1 MSKQPEKP
9 KPTRKRLKTKPAVVV
24 TPKRLKRKTK
34 QRPLEAMMPKG
45 IRKRN
50 IFFTTIFAGLLV
62 ASIVNFY
69 FIKFIPIALPSFFID
84 ILVPVILFAEVFLLL
99 LSFETYKMAFK
110 FTPLRILLT
119 IIMGLV
125 FFPFTLIKY
134 QTRHNVWRIV
144 FVGLT
149 IGTLLISLFS
159 PYVGL
164 IGKFRDLPEGELEEQ
179 TVNADWFSSLF
190 TGSAPFYIDG
200 LLDLLD
206 AIDLN
211 DSLAN
216 MNIANISAVSGSL
229 GNFLYRWEVY
239 DRYNPTTWEFDASN
253 DAVLYNLE
261 NDDYGP
267 PLSGTYTHFEIDQK
281 VYAAT
286 TSLQSSL
293 LTTWNSYQNPLID
306 EDADWTDNVYSGTD
320 DNKITAAKSGTV
332 KVRWNQR
339 EQLSLTATTN
349 TIAFIGAFEYNSS
362 FLLMSQSEKDL
373 LTKSTDSTDGALG
386 FTTGGY
392 GTSSFNDTYS
402 MFLQLPDNYRTIS
415 PDVWSFASGLKTD
428 GENFGFDSVYQQ
440 ITYDLDSILTT
451 FGLPEKAQGDNTG
464 QDRAQLLVTGL
475 GDKAATD
482 YLVLALVA
490 LRIQGIPARPVIGF
504 ALGDGT
510 STNRELK
517 LENLFAWIEALLP
530 YEEGGVTKYSWGQ
543 FQIVPYVS
551 GSNLIYCENTLHSSY
566 NLTLDMLGSPPIYRT
581 LPTYPLAHPSLPP
594 QAPEEAKVIDFDTPY
609 TLRTIAESG
618 GSPGTNIPISYRT
631 YSLRQFDENQD
642 NPQNLL
648 YLGNDLGTISTNSS
662 GYADFSYGFNNSLYE
677 QFDPNNYLDTAYIL
691 AAYNGFAAYVVNA
704 FIIVP
709 QGYLSA
715 ITMNATVAY
724 LPDPNNPGDFYNMYI
739 IQKGLNYTI
748 SSTLYEDAPHTVTLE
763 NKTVTYYLITQQQL
777 QQIQGGGIDINDLTR
792 IGNGRTNTSGI
803 SRVST
808 IYYNATAGT
817 TTDIFE
823 SSAADTVYAIG
834 AQYGQNYTYSFILLV
849 DGIESNIQI
858 NTTTHDQFLDGNFM
872 FQDFDI
878 TLFIQPPLEGPQ
890 DPIDNEEI
898 QIWMLP
904 YAYWEVYD
912 GLTDATTY
920 LSYLSTENDT
930 KYLKNILNL
939 GNGTTNLGGQF
950 SAIYM
955 IDVRN
960 YGAGVFKIVTFY
972 LDRWN
977 ASVDITIAFA
987 PGAMLEFN
995 NNELPNLNVLHYYTY
1010 SGILDQTTF
1019 LLLATDSIST
1029 NLYGISE
1036 ETSKPDMK
1044 AFSFLKGDINR
1055 KLFTKS
1061 RAEEGFQ

>member
-1 MSKQPEKP
+1 MSKQPK
-9 KPTRKRLKTKPAVVV
+9 KLKSTRKRLKTKPAVVV

-34 QRPLEAMMPKG
+34 QRPFEAMMPKG

-50 IFFTTIFAGLLV
+50 IFFTTIFTGLLV

-84 ILVPVILFAEVFLLL
+84 ILVPVILYAEVFLLL

-119 IIMGLV
+119 IITGLV
-125 FFPFTLIKY
+125 LFPFTLIKY
-134 QTRHNVWRIV
+134 QTRHNVWRII
-144 FVGLT
+144 FMGLT

-164 IGKFRDLPEGELEEQ
+164 IGKYRDLPEGELEEQ
-179 TVNADWFSSLF
+179 TVDADWFSSLF

-216 MNIANISAVSGSL
+216 MNIANISADSGSL
-229 GNFLYRWEVY
+229 RNFLYRWEVY

-267 PLSGTYTHFEIDQK
+267 PSGTYTHFEVDQK

-293 LTTWNSYQNPLID
+293 LTTWNSYQNPLIE

-320 DNKITAAKSGTV
+320 DNKTTAAKSGTA

-349 TIAFIGAFEYNSS
+349 TIAFIGAFEYFSY
-362 FLLMSQSEKDL
+362 FLSMSQSEKDL
-373 LTKSTDSTDGALG
+373 LIQSTDGTDGALG
-386 FTTGGY
+386 FTTGDY
-392 GTSSFNDTYS
+392 GTSDFNDTYS

-415 PDVWSFASGLKTD
+415 PDVWSFASGLKTN
-428 GENFGFDSVYQQ
+428 GENLGFDSVYQQ
-440 ITYDLDSILTT
+440 ITYDLDSILAT
-451 FGLPEKAQGDNTG
+451 FGLPETAQGDNTG
-464 QDRAQLLVTGL
+464 QDRAQLLVTGQS
-475 GDKAATD
+475 DKAATD
-482 YLVLALVA
+482 YLALALVS

-530 YEEGGVTKYSWGQ
+530 YEEGGLTKYCWGQ

-551 GSNLIYCENTLHSSY
+551 GSNLIYCENTLHSNY
-566 NLTLDMLGSPPIYRT
+566 NLTLEMLGSPPNYQT
-581 LPTYPLAHPSLPP
+581 LPTYPLVHPSLPP

-609 TLRTIAESG
+609 TLRAIAESG
-618 GSPGTNIPISYRT
+618 GSPGTNVPISYRT
-631 YSLRQFDENQD
+631 YSLRQFAENQD
-642 NPQNLL
+642 TPQNLL
-648 YLGNDLGTISTNSS
+648 LLGNDLGIISTNSS
-662 GYADFSYGFNNSLYE
+662 GYTDFSYIFNNSLYE

-691 AAYNGFAAYVVNA
+691 AAYNGFASYAVEA
-704 FIIVP
+704 FIIFP

-715 ITMNATVAY
+715 ITMNATSAY

-748 SSTLYEDAPHTVTLE
+748 SSILDESDPPTVSLV

-777 QQIQGGGIDINDLTR
+777 QQVQGGGIDINDLTM
-792 IGNGRTNTSGI
+792 IGNGRTNISGI
-803 SRVST
+803 SSVST
-808 IYYNATAGT
+808 LYYNTTAGT

-823 SSAADTVYAIG
+823 SSAVDTVYAIG

-849 DGIESNIQI
+849 DGIESDIQI
-858 NTTTHDQFLDGNFM
+858 NTTAHDEFLDGNFM
-872 FQDFDI
+872 FQDFDF
-878 TLFIQPPLEGPQ
+878 TLVIQPPLGVPQ
-890 DPIDNEEI
+890 DPIDNEVI
-898 QIWMLP
+898 QVWMLP
-904 YAYWEVYD
+904 YANWEAYD
-912 GLTDATTY
+912 GYANATTY
-920 LSYLSTENDT
+920 LSYLSTENDS
-930 KYLKNILNL
+930 KSLKNILNL
-939 GNGTTNLGGQF
+939 GNGTTDSSGQF
-950 SAIYM
+950 SAIYK
-955 IDVRN
+955 IDIRN

-972 LDRWN
+972 LDRCN
-977 ASVDITIAFA
+977 ASVNITIAFA
-987 PGAMLEFN
+987 PGAMLEIN
-995 NNELPNLNVLHYYTY
+995 NNELPNLNILHYYTY

-1019 LLLATDSIST
+1019 LLLATDSILT
-1029 NLYGISE
+1029 NLHEILE
-1036 ETSKPDMK
+1036 ETSKSDMK
-1044 AFSFLKGDINR
+1044 AFSSLKGDING
-1055 KLFTKS
+1055 KLFIKS
-1061 RAEEGFQ
+1061 RVEEGFQ